1 MKRQRI
7 QLILISLIIAS
18 TLSCKQMFTTS
29 LAPNLARPSISIS
42 SKTSLNTLLDIAS
55 KDGSSDPAVALAVLK
70 ALGGKTPDEIRA
82 LSPLDKTKI
91 LNLAPTATITMDTI
105 ITLANSATAEGA
117 DANQLIDVFFQNF
130 ESNAD
135 LSAIEVILADTST
148 NLNSLPADSLI
159 FASAV
164 LAADLAAEIPAEDL
178 RILLSSD
185 PSGSATAPTTAQQT
199 QIDLII
205 GVKDT
210 IEGRTPDELS
220 GIDIG
225 GFNLLDLLGS

>member
-7 QLILISLIIAS
+7 QLILISLIIVS
-18 TLSCKQMFTTS
+18 TLSCKQIFTTS
-29 LAPNLARPSISIS
+29 LVSSLARDSISIS

-70 ALGGKTPDEIRA
+70 ALGGKTPEEIRD
-82 LSPLDKTKI
+82 LTPEEKTAI
-91 LNLAPTATITMDTI
+91 LNLAPTATISMDTI

-117 DANQLIDVFFQNF
+117 DTTHLINDFLQDF
-130 ESNAD
+130 ESDAE
-135 LSAIEVILADTST
+135 LSAIEVILADTA

-164 LAADLAAEIPAEDL
+164 LAADLAADIPVEDL

-185 PSGSATAPTTAQQT
+185 PSGSATTPTQAQQT

-205 GVKDT
+205 GVKDN
-210 IEGRTPDELS
+210 IDGRSNEELS
-220 GIDIG
+220 GIDFG